1 MYAHAVAG
9 QTFHGAVNRGA
20 ADRVGGFD
28 LQNQHVCTAVTARK
42 LSKSMMLRRGLVIFS
57 IVVYS

>member
-20 ADRVGGFD
+20 ADRVGG
-28 LQNQHVCTAVTARK
+28 LVCNINMYAPQ
-42 LSKSMMLRRGLVIFS
+42 
-57 IVVYS
+57 